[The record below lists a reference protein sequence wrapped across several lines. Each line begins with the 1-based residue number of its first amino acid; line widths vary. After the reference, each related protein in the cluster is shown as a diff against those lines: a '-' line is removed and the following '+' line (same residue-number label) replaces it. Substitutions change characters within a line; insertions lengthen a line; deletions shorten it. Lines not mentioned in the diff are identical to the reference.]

1 MPFQNDS
8 NRPLNKLMLKKAFIL
23 QEKMNFFP
31 HKMQHLGMFTW
42 SNQIVVNVKRVAFIA
57 SNELLT
63 YNGIIDC
70 LNQHDSTWAFVQ
82 VDLLQLSFNSLW
94 NH

>member
-8 NRPLNKLMLKKAFIL
+8 NRLLNKLMLKKAFIL
-23 QEKMNFFP
+23 QEKNIFFP
-31 HKMQHLGMFTW
+31 SQNATFRHVQW
-42 SNQIVVNVKRVAFIA
+42 SNQIVVNVKQVAYSA
-57 SNELLT
+57 RNELLT
-63 YNGIIDC
+63 YNGIIDS